1 MKSQSLRRIALIW
14 ACFAEFCSQ
23 KCSQIWPLRGL
34 GADAPNAHLRQIR
47 DPSNALPEHV
57 STLLLALIRGAEPG
71 HAQRSRCDLPWED
84 FSAPLSSL
92 TSRRATSKRVQAR
105 ELSVLPTTVVPRG
118 SILESWA

>member
-1 MKSQSLRRIALIW
+1 MRRTRISDR
-14 ACFAEFCSQ
+14 FATRQTRC
-23 KCSQIWPLRGL
+23 
-34 GADAPNAHLRQIR
+34 PNT
-47 DPSNALPEHV
+47 S

-118 SILESWA
+118 SILESWGMTRG